1 MATTMDHKAE
11 KTEPSTAS
19 VSDVASG
26 IVDNVTIELDPA
38 LERRTLRKF
47 DKYLLPPLAL
57 ILLLAYLDRSNL
69 GNAKVFG
76 FEEGL
81 GLKGNQFNII
91 STCFYPAY
99 VVLETPWTM
108 AVKRYGAKHV
118 LGVAMVSW
126 SIITLCTGFIH
137 NYSQA
142 IALRVL
148 LGAFEAGLVPCV
160 VFIISTIWAREDQAK
175 RNAIIYGCNCLSG
188 AFGGLIAY
196 AIESMGAR
204 HGLEAWRWLFIIEGA
219 ASVGLCS
226 VCWLMLPNTAEDAWF
241 LNPEEKEM
249 MKARKRRDIA
259 HRGDDKDATKYTK
272 MALTDVNVYLAA
284 ITLFCCSI
292 PLFGFGTFLP
302 SIIKGLGYTSLQANY
317 LTIPVYVLSTITLA
331 TATFLSD
338 WLKKRTPVL
347 LTMLLPV
354 IVGYIIVCSTASHAA
369 GYFAMFLCG
378 SGIYAFNCLLLTWV
392 SNNLA
397 PDYKRSVG
405 VPLFICL
412 GNISGIASSNIYPS
426 TDAPRYLVGNAV
438 SAGTES
444 IALICVLGMWWALRS
459 RNIEKEKL
467 RMEGI
472 ESNGKEG
479 DKALGFVYNL

>member
-1 MATTMDHKAE
+1 MTAVEQKAE
-11 KTEPSTAS
+11 KTEPSTTS

-26 IVDNVTIELDPA
+26 TVRDISIELDPA
-38 LERRTLRKF
+38 LEGRTLRKF
-47 DKYLLPPLAL
+47 DKYLLPPLAV

-81 GLKGNQFNII
+81 DLEGNQFNII

-196 AIESMGAR
+196 AIESMGTR
-204 HGLEAWRWLFIIEGA
+204 LGFEAWRWLFIIEGA
-219 ASVGLCS
+219 ASIGLCGL
-226 VCWLMLPNTAEDAWF
+226 CWLMLPNTAEDAWF
-241 LNPEEKEM
+241 LSSEEKEI
-249 MKARKRRDIA
+249 MKARKLRDIA
-259 HRGDDKDATKYTK
+259 HRGDDKDALKYTK
-272 MALTDVNVYLAA
+272 MALTDINVYLAA

-317 LTIPVYVLSTITLA
+317 LTIPVYVLATITLA
-331 TATFLSD
+331 TATFTSD
-338 WLKKRTPVL
+338 RLKKRTPVL
-347 LTMLLPV
+347 LVMLLPV
-354 IVGYIIVCSTASHAA
+354 IVGYIIVCSTANHAA

-444 IALICVLGMWWALRS
+444 VAMICVLGMWWALQS
-459 RNIEKEKL
+459 RNTEKARL
-467 RMEGI
+467 ISEGAG
-472 ESNGKEG
+472 SNGKEG

>member
-1 MATTMDHKAE
+1 MTAVDQKAE
-11 KTEPSTAS
+11 KTEPSTTS

-26 IVDNVTIELDPA
+26 TVRDISIELDPA

-47 DKYLLPPLAL
+47 DKYLLPPLAV

-81 GLKGNQFNII
+81 GLEGNQFNII

-196 AIESMGAR
+196 AIESMGTR
-204 HGLEAWRWLFIIEGA
+204 LGLEAWRWLFIIEGA
-219 ASVGLCS
+219 ASIGLCGM
-226 VCWLMLPNTAEDAWF
+226 CWLMLPNTAEDAWF
-241 LNPEEKEM
+241 LSAEEKEM
-249 MKARKRRDIA
+249 MKARKLRDIA
-259 HRGDDKDATKYTK
+259 HRGDDKDALKYTK
-272 MALTDVNVYLAA
+272 MALTDINVYLAA

-317 LTIPVYVLSTITLA
+317 LTIPVYVLATITLA
-331 TATFLSD
+331 TATFTSD
-338 WLKKRTPVL
+338 RLKKRTPVL
-347 LTMLLPV
+347 LVMLLPV

-444 IALICVLGMWWALRS
+444 VAMICVLGMWWALRS
-459 RNIEKEKL
+459 RNIEKERL
-467 RMEGI
+467 ISEGA

>member
-1 MATTMDHKAE
+1 MSTMDNKTE

-19 VSDVASG
+19 VSDVSSG
-26 IVDNVTIELDPA
+26 IIRDVAVGLDPA

-47 DKYLLPPLAL
+47 DKYLLPPLAV

-76 FEEGL
+76 FEKGL
-81 GLKGNQFNII
+81 GLKDNQFNII

-118 LGVAMVSW
+118 LGIAMVSW
-126 SIITLCTGFIH
+126 SIITVCTGFIH

-196 AIESMGAR
+196 AIESMGTR

-219 ASVGLCS
+219 VSIGLCG
-226 VCWLMLPNTAEDAWF
+226 VCWFMLPNTAEDAWF
-241 LNPEEKEM
+241 LNAEEKDM
-249 MKARKRRDIA
+249 MKARRVRDIA
-259 HRGDDKDATKYTK
+259 HRGDDKDAMKYTK
-272 MALTDVNVYLAA
+272 MALSDINVYLAA

-317 LTIPVYVLSTITLA
+317 LTIPVYVLATITLA
-331 TATFLSD
+331 TATFTSD

-347 LTMLLPV
+347 LVMLVPV
-354 IVGYIIVCSTASHAA
+354 IVGYIIVCSTANHIA
-369 GYFAMFLCG
+369 GYVAMFICG

-412 GNISGIASSNIYPS
+412 GNISGIAASNIYPS
-426 TDAPRYLVGNAV
+426 TDAPRYLIGNAV

-444 IALICVLGMWWALRS
+444 VAMICVLGMWWALRS
-459 RNIEKEKL
+459 RNIEKERL
-467 RMEGI
+467 ISEGS

>member
-1 MATTMDHKAE
+1 MTTMDNKTE
-11 KTEPSTAS
+11 KTEPSSAS
-19 VSDVASG
+19 VSDVSSG
-26 IVDNVTIELDPA
+26 LVRDVAIELDPA

-47 DKYLLPPLAL
+47 DKYLLPPLAV

-81 GLKGNQFNII
+81 GLEGNQFNII

-196 AIESMGAR
+196 AIESMGTR
-204 HGLEAWRWLFIIEGA
+204 LGLEAWRWLFIIEGA
-219 ASVGLCS
+219 VSIGLCA

-241 LNPEEKEM
+241 LSTEEKEM
-249 MKARKRRDIA
+249 MKARKLRDIA
-259 HRGDDKDATKYTK
+259 HRGDDKDAMKYTK
-272 MALTDVNVYLAA
+272 MALTDINVYLAA

-317 LTIPVYVLSTITLA
+317 LTIPVYVLATITLA
-331 TATFLSD
+331 TATFTSD

-347 LTMLLPV
+347 LVMLVPV
-354 IVGYIIVCSTASHAA
+354 IVGYIIVCSTANHAA

-426 TDAPRYLVGNAV
+426 TDAPRYLIGNAV

-444 IALICVLGMWWALRS
+444 VAMICVLGMWWALRS
-459 RNIEKEKL
+459 RNAEKERL
-467 RMEGI
+467 ISEGA

>member
-1 MATTMDHKAE
+1 MTAVDCKTE
-11 KTEPSTAS
+11 KTEPSAGS
-19 VSDVASG
+19 VSDISSG
-26 IVDNVTIELDPA
+26 TVDNVAIQLDPV

-47 DKYLLPPLAL
+47 DKFLLPPLAL

-81 GLKGNQFNII
+81 DLEGNQFNII

-126 SIITLCTGFIH
+126 SIITMCTGFIH
-137 NYSQA
+137 NYHQA

-196 AIESMGAR
+196 AIESMGTR
-204 HGLEAWRWLFIIEGA
+204 QGLEAWRWLFIIEGA
-219 ASVGLCS
+219 VSIGLCS
-226 VCWLMLPNTAEDAWF
+226 ICWFMLPNTAEDAWF
-241 LNPEEKEM
+241 LSADEKEM
-249 MKARKRRDIA
+249 MKARKLRDIA
-259 HRGDDKDATKYTK
+259 HRGDDKDAIKYTK
-272 MALTDVNVYLAA
+272 MALTDINVYLAA

-347 LTMLLPV
+347 LTMLVPV
-354 IVGYIIVCSTASHAA
+354 IIGYVIVCSTASHAA

-426 TDAPRYLVGNAV
+426 TDAPRYLIGNAV

-444 IALICVLGMWWALRS
+444 VAMICVLGMWWALRS

-467 RMEGI
+467 IMEGA